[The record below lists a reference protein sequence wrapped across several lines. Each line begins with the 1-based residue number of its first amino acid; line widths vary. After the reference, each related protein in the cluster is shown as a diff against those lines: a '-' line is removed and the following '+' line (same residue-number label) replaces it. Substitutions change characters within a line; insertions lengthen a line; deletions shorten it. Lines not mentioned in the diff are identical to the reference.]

1 MGRLLHSLARR
12 PSYALGWRV
21 GPDQARIAPLKPLQ
35 LAHQP
40 VKGGVADLGAVLYV
54 VEPLVPGQFGTQS
67 LCPFPRLVE
76 RALRNGVG
84 RHRHYYRARMQFR
97 SAVCVFN
104 PVSGGGTG
112 RDMIGAVR
120 RRLLRF
126 VGEVDIAPTQSPN
139 HAAELARAAASEGRD
154 LIVVQGGDGTVNEV
168 AQGLA
173 GQGSP
178 AVLVLPGGTAN
189 VLVNEL
195 GLPSDPIAA
204 TDALPTLAVRKV
216 SLGLVEFESGD
227 SRFFVVM
234 CGAGLD
240 AEIAARTPTQLKNR
254 LGLGAFWLR
263 GSGQIMR
270 PFPCL
275 RIASI
280 DAESDVSRTASL
292 VVVSKSRVYG
302 GGLVLTPSANLLA
315 GRLEIAVFEGTG
327 RLRFCG
333 YLLAGVVAATGW
345 WPGVRH
351 RAGTDVRIEPAS
363 TESVRVQVDGEV
375 AGILPARVSLSP
387 KTISLLMPP
396 GYGREHMEPEV

>member
-1 MGRLLHSLARR
+1 MRFRR
-12 PSYALGWRV
+12 
-21 GPDQARIAPLKPLQ
+21 
-35 LAHQP
+35 
-40 VKGGVADLGAVLYV
+40 
-54 VEPLVPGQFGTQS
+54 
-67 LCPFPRLVE
+67 
-76 RALRNGVG
+76 
-84 RHRHYYRARMQFR
+84 
-97 SAVCVFN
+97 AVCVFN

-112 RDMIGAVR
+112 RDMIGTVR

-126 VGEVDIAPTQSPN
+126 VGEVEIAPTQSPN
-139 HAAELARAAASEGRD
+139 HAAELARAAASEGCD
-154 LIVVQGGDGTVNEV
+154 LMVVQGGDGTVNEV

-173 GQGSP
+173 GHDSP

-216 SLGLVEFESGD
+216 SLGLVEFDSGG

-240 AEIAARTPTQLKNR
+240 AEVAARTPTQLKNR

-275 RIASI
+275 RIAPNS
-280 DAESDVSRTASL
+280 AEHAVSGTTSL
-292 VVVSKSRVYG
+292 VVVSKSRRYG
-302 GGLVLTPSANLLA
+302 GGLVLTPGANLLS
-315 GRLEIAVFEGTG
+315 GRFEIAVFAGTG

-333 YLLAGVVAATGW
+333 YLLAVVAAATGW

-351 RAGTDVRIEPAS
+351 RTGTEVRIEPAS
-363 TESVRVQVDGEV
+363 TESVRIQVDGEV
-375 AGILPARVSLSP
+375 AGILPARVSVSP

-396 GYGREHMEPEV
+396 GYGRENLESEV